1 MIEIRYTDEFKKRF
15 DTLPMSIQKKA
26 IKQIDIFKKYPMYP
40 SLNNEKIEPKDNGLW
55 TIRIDQKYR
64 ILYKYNKNNSVVL
77 LTCGSHDWLYKD
89 RKSVV

>member
-15 DTLPMSIQKKA
+15 ATLPTSIQKKA

-77 LTCGSHDWLYKD
+77 LTCGSHDWLYNIS
-89 RKSVV
+89 RFYS

>member
-15 DTLPMSIQKKA
+15 STLPTSIQKKA

-77 LTCGSHDWLYKD
+77 LTCGSHDWLYNIS
-89 RKSVV
+89 RFYS